1 SNRPFSSNILRATCA
16 PVNEEDVTT
25 FEYLLYV
32 VFTFDWAHNGIII
45 NKIKYIIYAP
55 NDMIHPPTISSPIVN
70 NSQINDESQRWRSF
84 SCCFI
89 ALYFL
94 QLTYVNTEII
104 TVEIIIKMI
113 VNGYNCPSYNG
124 V

>member
-1 SNRPFSSNILRATCA
+1 PCVYSHLAHRDPHSFPTRRSSDL
-16 PVNEEDVTT
+16 
-25 FEYLLYV
+25 
-32 VFTFDWAHNGIII
+32 NGIII

-113 VNGYNCPSYNG
+113 VNGYNCPSYN
-124 V
+124 

>member
-1 SNRPFSSNILRATCA
+1 
-16 PVNEEDVTT
+16 
-25 FEYLLYV
+25 
-32 VFTFDWAHNGIII
+32 
-45 NKIKYIIYAP
+45 
-55 NDMIHPPTISSPIVN
+55 MIHPPTISSPIVN